1 MTGPRACAPSE
12 LPQLAR
18 LADAVFRSKGGSMQ
32 AEYPLVFGEE
42 NLNFC
47 RVIEEDGRI
56 VSHVGVSIR
65 DASLLGC
72 SLRVASIG
80 AVCTDA
86 AYRGRGYASLLME
99 DARTLALGEGASLML
114 ISGGRGLYHRLGY
127 VNVGSFRSFTAR
139 AEILPVPAEGLRVEP
154 CGAAQIPGLIA
165 LHQRLPVRFVRP
177 ADDWEKLL
185 AAGMIMNQR
194 GDCLGVWEEGR
205 LVAYA
210 AVQRPRDGAPARV
223 REYAG
228 SETALFAALGAV
240 ARYYEAFGVEVVAMP
255 GTEDLARL
263 LRNAGAE
270 EKELA
275 FTGTLGIL
283 DVDGFFACIHPYVRE
298 CLGAPTDA
306 LFLDLRQTNS
316 ISFEYAGERY
326 ALANR
331 GQLTALV
338 FGGSTEEARSIPEA
352 PPGVGE
358 ILKRIFPMPLL
369 WYGYNYV

>member
-1 MTGPRACAPSE
+1 
-12 LPQLAR
+12 
-18 LADAVFRSKGGSMQ
+18 
-32 AEYPLVFGEE
+32 
-42 NLNFC
+42 
-47 RVIEEDGRI
+47 
-56 VSHVGVSIR
+56 
-65 DASLLGC
+65 
-72 SLRVASIG
+72 
-80 AVCTDA
+80 
-86 AYRGRGYASLLME
+86 
-99 DARTLALGEGASLML
+99 ML
-114 ISGGRGLYHRLGY
+114 ISGGRGMYHRLGY
-127 VNVGSFRSFTAR
+127 VNVGSFHSFSVPVEA
-139 AEILPVPAEGLRVEP
+139 LPAPAEGLRVEP

-194 GDCLGVWEEGR
+194 GDCLGVWEGGR

-210 AVQRPRDGAPARV
+210 AVQRPQAAAAARV

-228 SETALFAALGAV
+228 SETALFAALGAA
-240 ARYYEAFGVEVVAMP
+240 ARYYEAPGVEVVAMP
-255 GTEDLARL
+255 GTEDLPRL

-298 CLGAPTDA
+298 RLGAAAEA
-306 LFLDLRQTNS
+306 LFLDPRETNG
-316 ISFEYAGERY
+316 ISFEYGGERY

-338 FGGSTEEARSIPEA
+338 FGGSTEEARSIHEV
-352 PPGVGE
+352 PPGLGV
-358 ILKRIFPMPLL
+358 ILKRLFPMPLL
-369 WYGYNYV
+369 WYGFNYV